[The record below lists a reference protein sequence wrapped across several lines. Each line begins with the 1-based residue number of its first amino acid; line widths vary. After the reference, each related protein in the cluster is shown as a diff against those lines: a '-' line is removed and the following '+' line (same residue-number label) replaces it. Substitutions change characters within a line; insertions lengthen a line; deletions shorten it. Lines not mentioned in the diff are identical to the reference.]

1 MIIQNI
7 KPKYLILLATVMFIA
22 IGGIALAAGDPDMDP
37 SLSPLPDHPPIPTDN
52 PSGTNVYPSKMDAK
66 QELGYLLFF
75 DPKISGD
82 TSIACS
88 DCHGPKMGWGFSD
101 PISRGYP
108 GTVHWRNSQTALN
121 SGYLNKIFWEGGT
134 TSLESQAPAAEFLQ
148 RSEEQTSELQSR

>member
-1 MIIQNI
+1 MTMQNI

-37 SLSPLPDHPPIPTDN
+37 PLAPLPDHPPIPTDN

-82 TSIACS
+82 GGIACS
-88 DCHGPKMGWGFSD
+88 DCHDPKMGWGFSD

-121 SGYLNKIFWEGGT
+121 SGYLNKIF
-134 TSLESQAPAAEFLQ
+134 
-148 RSEEQTSELQSR
+148 